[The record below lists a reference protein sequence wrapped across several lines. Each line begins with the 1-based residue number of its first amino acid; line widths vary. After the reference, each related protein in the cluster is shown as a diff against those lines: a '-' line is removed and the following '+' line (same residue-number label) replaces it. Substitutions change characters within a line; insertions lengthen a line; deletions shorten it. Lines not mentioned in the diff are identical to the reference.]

1 MITETGKII
10 AIEQIEDEKV
20 ARIECISKS
29 ACSSCNNNSNC
40 GVGVVS
46 KAFSDKS
53 HYFELPFKEGMKVD
67 HYVELQISNGDLI
80 KSASLIYLL
89 PLVFFIGSALIS
101 KNIFHVNELTLIAIS
116 SAFTGLSF
124 LIIRYVAKK
133 LFPSKPSKPLITTM
147 FDK

>member
-10 AIEQIEDEKV
+10 AIEQVQGETV

-29 ACSSCNNNSNC
+29 ACSSCHNQTNC

-53 HYFELPFKEGMKVD
+53 QYFEFPYKEGMKVD
-67 HYVELQISNGDLI
+67 QFIELQISNGDLI

-89 PLVFFIGSALIS
+89 PLFFFIGSALLIKS
-101 KNIFHVNELTLIAIS
+101 LFHVDEAILIVVSLLFATL
-116 SAFTGLSF
+116 GF
-124 LIIRYVAKK
+124 LITRVVADK
-133 LFPSKPSKPLITTM
+133 LFSNKQSKPIIATQFNK
-147 FDK
+147 